1 MHSSSHLRTVLDK
14 LAHDGAFRAAMAGD
28 PVAALA
34 GVGIALDPAD
44 VPAQRSLPSGA
55 SIAADLAAL
64 KDKLESAAAMVPF
77 RLSGTA

>member
-1 MHSSSHLRTVLDK
+1 MPSPSHLSTVLDK
-14 LAHDGAFRAAMAGD
+14 LANDGAFRAELAHN

-34 GVGIALDPAD
+34 GLGITLNPAA
-44 VPAQRSLPSGA
+44 VPAVRSLPSGER
-55 SIAADLAAL
+55 IAADLAAL